1 VPILPRMKRL
11 SELRGSER
19 GQTMA
24 EYSVAL
30 TVITIAALAAL
41 GLLSGNVVDA
51 MNRVAGFIG

>member
-1 VPILPRMKRL
+1 MKRL

-51 MNRVAGFIG
+51 LNRVASFIG

>member
-1 VPILPRMKRL
+1 MSILPGMKRL
-11 SELRGSER
+11 SELRVSER

>member
-1 VPILPRMKRL
+1 MPIFPCMKRL